1 MGDIGLGRTILP
13 YMTPTTT
20 PNLLL
25 LKRSCSKLV
34 FTCKQ
39 RDIVQTLDTHI
50 RPVVVQ
56 RDIVQIREAH
66 FRPVIE
72 QCDIVQTLDTH
83 FRPVVKQRN
92 IVQARHSF
100 PSRCKAA

>member
-1 MGDIGLGRTILP
+1 MGDKGLGRTILP

-39 RDIVQTLDTHI
+39 CDIVQTLDIHFC
-50 RPVVVQ
+50 PVVKQ
-56 RDIVQIREAH
+56 R
-66 FRPVIE
+66 
-72 QCDIVQTLDTH
+72 DIVQTLDTH
-83 FRPVVKQRN
+83 FRPVVKQRDIAQTLDTHFRPVVKQRD
-92 IVQARHSF
+92 IVQARDTHF
-100 PSRCKAA
+100 LPS